1 MASSVRFVQFP
12 HPGSEH
18 VPDHDRVKEW
28 NPTSRGHARKFLEL
42 SGSYLDHGGSRNLN
56 SGAIWAWA
64 EWEPESEVITDLRST
79 SVGEPERLFRPYWVA
94 KETYAGLHNTDPFIF
109 GGFYY
114 ANCKQSAQPGLK
126 ELAPGSVI
134 VFGSRVQGAW
144 VVDTVFVVRDSEDH
158 DAGSSSAIAAGRVP
172 DGYEEVVFVPTYATD
187 PDPSYRL
194 YFGATVDE
202 PFEGMF
208 SFFPCIPAG
217 GATGFA
223 RPRVELSGFINPG
236 SFRVPRGAGRSA
248 AVISV
253 ERARSLWASVRAQ
266 IESAG
271 LALGVFAEMPSQRT
285 R

>member
-28 NPTSRGHARKFLEL
+28 NLTSRGHARKFLEL
-42 SGSYLDHGGSRNLN
+42 NGRYLGRGGTKDLH

-64 EWEPESEVITDLRST
+64 EWEPESEVIADLQAT

-114 ANCKQSAQPGLK
+114 ANCKQAAQPGLK

-134 VFGSRVQGAW
+134 VFGSRLQGSW

-158 DAGSSSAIAAGRVP
+158 DARSSSAVASGRVP
-172 DGYEEVVFVPTYATD
+172 NGYDEVVLKPTYAPD
-187 PDPSYRL
+187 PDSSYRL

-208 SFFPCIPAG
+208 SFFPSIPAG
-217 GATGFA
+217 DATGFA
-223 RPRVELSGFINPG
+223 RPRVALPGFINPD

-253 ERARSLWASVRAQ
+253 ERARSLWASARAQ
-266 IESAG
+266 IETAG
-271 LALGVFAEMPSQRT
+271 LSLGVFAEMPPAS
-285 R
+285 